1 VAECSGVR
9 IALNVESVGDEGS
22 RNRRERRIGGF
33 AMLRNMSRQFFIVLC
48 ISTIAAL
55 ANMGAGGPLAS
66 DKFDLND
73 EQEIGKQVF
82 EELKGKGEIVTSSPL
97 YEPLKP
103 ITTAITRTA
112 QPYYGRPFTFYL
124 VHEASPNAFATPGGN
139 VYVTDSLL
147 YFVRNTEELAGTI
160 CHEVSHTIHHDSMAL
175 IEKER
180 GIQRR
185 EIGAAVLLGPS
196 AAHVLAIALIGKL
209 HSLGYSREAESAA
222 DLTGADVCS
231 GSGYNPWG
239 LVWLFQD
246 FDKADLAQVPQILSD
261 HPDNPHRVEALKRH
275 FRQNPAVFAKFNPD
289 QKGAKPIAVPK
300 DATEQFLR

>member
-1 VAECSGVR
+1 MLKA
-9 IALNVESVGDEGS
+9 AS
-22 RNRRERRIGGF
+22 RR
-33 AMLRNMSRQFFIVLC
+33 LFIVLC
-48 ISTIAAL
+48 VVIIAL
-55 ANMGAGGPLAS
+55 LAS
-66 DKFDLND
+66 MGMPRASDNFNLSD
-73 EQEIGKQVF
+73 EQAIGQQVF
-82 EELKGKGEIVTSSPL
+82 EELKGKGEIVSSSPL

-103 ITTAITRTA
+103 IAAAITRTA
-112 QPYYGRPFTFYL
+112 QPHYGRPFTFYL
-124 VHEASPNAFATPGGN
+124 VHEPSPNAFATPGGN

-147 YFVRNTEELAGTI
+147 YFVKNTEELAGTI

-185 EIGAAVLLGPS
+185 EIGAAVVLGPS

-222 DLTGADVCS
+222 DLTGADVCAA
-231 GSGYNPWG
+231 SGYNPWG

-261 HPDNPHRVEALKRH
+261 HPDNPHRVDALKRH
-275 FRQNPAVFAKFNPD
+275 FHQNPAVFGKFSAD
-289 QKGAKPIAVPK
+289 QKSAKPVAVPK